1 MSMGLVLRLN
11 REDGVVVTC
20 PDGSTIR
27 IIVTETNGK
36 WARVAIHA
44 PLDYRMRRK
53 VNLAKEGKSDA
64 LGNRLDGERILSA
77 AGLGGGLG
85 LESRTESIKPLEKG
99 EATL

>member
-27 IIVTETNGK
+27 IVITQTNEK

-44 PLDYRMRRK
+44 PLSYRMRRK
-53 VNLAKEGKSDA
+53 DNLVKEGDCDA
-64 LGNRLDGERILSA
+64 VGDRLDGERVLSA

-85 LESRTESIKPLEKG
+85 LETGIETPEAVAKG
-99 EATL
+99 ENA